1 MWNEV
6 SPGIGGG
13 VETLIQRFV
22 VVVVVFLWFFF
33 FFFWLAFFL
42 SFQRRHTPVW
52 LAGVSN
58 VLLEINLSVTE
69 TVSAEE

>member
-22 VVVVVFLWFFF
+22 VVVVVFLWV
-33 FFFWLAFFL
+33 FFWGGCLFFL

>member
-22 VVVVVFLWFFF
+22 VVVVVVLWFFF
-33 FFFWLAFFL
+33 FFWLPFFL

-58 VLLEINLSVTE
+58 VLLEINSSVTE